1 MGIDIKK
8 HYKNLPEYDKYDF
21 SQKHELLGVWKS
33 KTHMDGKT
41 KKKRIKKMN
50 TMR

>member
-21 SQKHELLGVWKS
+21 SQKHELLESGKVR
-33 KTHMDGKT
+33 HMDGKT
-41 KKKRIKKMN
+41 KKEKDKEDEHK
-50 TMR
+50 